1 MSARP
6 VTGPVT
12 GSDPFTVE
20 VIRNALTAIAEEMS
34 LVIMRSA
41 RSPLLREA
49 GDLSSALT
57 DGQGNLIAQG
67 RDIPAH
73 LGIMG
78 SAVTEFLKRVPVSK
92 LQPGDVW
99 FLNLP
104 EVGGNH
110 LPDVKAIRPVFAEGA
125 VQLFAVNLAHWA
137 DVGGAR
143 PGSYV
148 PDARD
153 TWQEGLR
160 IPPLRLFT
168 KDGPDRE
175 KLDLVLANVRG
186 SEERE
191 GDILAQMAATRSA
204 DERLQDL
211 FRSYGAATVQAAIA
225 DIHDQSE
232 RQMRAAIREIPDG
245 VYEGE
250 DFLDGD
256 GIEDRPIAIR
266 VKVTIADD
274 EATFDFSAS
283 DDAAKG
289 PLNATPFTAGASV
302 FYAMKA
308 IAGPDIQP
316 NAGCERPLKLITR
329 PGSVMHPPW
338 SRPVVGG
345 NHETS
350 QRMVDAIIR
359 AMEKVVPERLTAGG
373 SGTSGLLLFSG
384 TDPRT
389 GDWTTL
395 YEVHAGGEGARAE
408 RDGAPVM
415 RPNMSNVM
423 NTPAEIIETF
433 YPIRIE
439 RQALRHG
446 SGGAGVHRG
455 GPGQER
461 HYRIL
466 APEMGMTS
474 MVERAVVPP
483 YGLQGGASGQ
493 PFEITV
499 ARADGSTERVPGK
512 THIALFAGDCVIM
525 KTSGGGGYGAPAP
538 TAVADSQA

>member
-1 MSARP
+1 MKQKP
-6 VTGPVT
+6 
-12 GSDPFTVE
+12 DPFTIE

-57 DGQGNLIAQG
+57 DASGGLIAQG

-78 SAVTEFLKRVPVSK
+78 STVQEFLKRVPIER

-110 LPDVKAIRPVFAEGA
+110 LPDVKAIRPIFAEGA
-125 VQLFAVNLAHWA
+125 VQAFAVCLAHWA

-153 TWQEGLR
+153 AWQEGLR

-168 KDGPDRE
+168 AHGCDRE
-175 KLDLVLANVRG
+175 KLDVVVANVRG
-186 SEERE
+186 GEERE

-204 DERLQDL
+204 DDRLQDL
-211 FRSYGAATVQAAIA
+211 IASYGAATVQAAIA

-245 VYEGE
+245 EYFGE
-250 DFLDGD
+250 DFLDYD
-256 GIEDRPIAIR
+256 GIDNQRIGVR
-266 VKVTIADD
+266 VRITVADD
-274 EATFDFSAS
+274 CATFDFSET

-316 NAGCERPLKLITR
+316 NAGCARPLKVITR
-329 PGSVMHPPW
+329 LGSLVNPPY

-350 QRMVDAIIR
+350 QRMVDAIFK
-359 AMEKVVPERLTAGG
+359 AMEAVVPERLTAGG
-373 SGTSGLLLFSG
+373 STTSGLLLFSG

-389 GDWTTL
+389 GNWTTL

-408 RDGAPVM
+408 RDGSPAA
-415 RPNMSNVM
+415 RPHMSNVM

-439 RQALRHG
+439 RQALRND
-446 SGGAGVHRG
+446 SGGNGKHRG

-466 APEMGMTS
+466 AHEMSMTS
-474 MVERAVVPP
+474 MVERCVVPP
-483 YGLQGGASGQ
+483 YGLQGGEPGK
-493 PFEITV
+493 PFEIV
-499 ARADGSTERVPGK
+499 LERANGECERLPGK
-512 THIALFAGDCVIM
+512 THVTLFKNDCVIM
-525 KTSGGGGYGAPAP
+525 KSSGGGGYGVPE
-538 TAVADSQA
+538 QAAKIEERT

>member
-1 MSARP
+1 MTAKP
-6 VTGPVT
+6 
-12 GSDPFTVE
+12 DPFTVE

-34 LVIMRSA
+34 LVVMRSA

-57 DGQGNLIAQG
+57 DAQGGLIAQG

-78 SAVTEFLKRVPVSK
+78 STVQEFLKRVPVEQ
-92 LQPGDVW
+92 LRPGDVW

-125 VQLFAVNLAHWA
+125 VQAFAVSLAHWA
-137 DVGGAR
+137 DIGGAR

-153 TWQEGLR
+153 AWQEGLR

-168 KDGPDRE
+168 AQGPDRE
-175 KLDLVLANVRG
+175 KLDLVVANVRG
-186 SEERE
+186 PEERE

-204 DERLQDL
+204 DERFQEL
-211 FRSYGAATVQAAIA
+211 FTTYGAATVQAAIA
-225 DIHDQSE
+225 DVHDQSE
-232 RQMRAAIREIPDG
+232 WEMRAAIRDIPDG
-245 VYEGE
+245 EYVGE
-250 DFLDGD
+250 DFLDND
-256 GIEDRPIAIR
+256 GIEDRPIGVR
-266 VKVTIADD
+266 VRITIAGDS
-274 EATFDFSAS
+274 ATFDFTET
-283 DDAAKG
+283 DDAARG
-289 PLNATPFTAGASV
+289 PLNATPFTAAASV

-316 NAGCERPLKLITR
+316 NAGCARPLKIITR
-329 PGSVMHPPW
+329 PGSLVNPPY

-350 QRMVDAIIR
+350 QRMVDAIFK
-359 AMEKVVPERLTAGG
+359 AMEAVVPERLSAGG
-373 SGTSGLLLFSG
+373 STTSGLLLFGG

-389 GDWTTL
+389 GNWTTL

-408 RDGAPVM
+408 RDGEPTA
-415 RPNMSNVM
+415 RPHMSNVM
-423 NTPAEIIETF
+423 NTPAEIIEAC

-439 RQALRHG
+439 RQALRPG
-446 SGGAGVHRG
+446 SGGRGQHRG

-461 HYRIL
+461 HYRIM
-466 APEMGMTS
+466 APEMAMTT
-474 MVERAVVPP
+474 MVERCVVPP
-483 YGLQGGASGQ
+483 YGLQGGEPGK
-493 PFEITV
+493 PFEIEV
-499 ARADGSTERVPGK
+499 KRRSGELQKIAGK
-512 THIALFAGDCVIM
+512 THVTLFEGDLVIM
-525 KTSGGGGYGAPAP
+525 KTSGGGGYGAA
-538 TAVADSQA
+538 A